1 MEKPKQSLYLIKS
14 TVMDGQLFIDL
25 NILDD
30 KTGTKVIKSFTKSF
44 TD

>member
-1 MEKPKQSLYLIKS
+1 
-14 TVMDGQLFIDL
+14 MDGQLFIDL

-30 KTGTKVIKSFTKSF
+30 KTGTKTIKCFGKSF